1 LDTEIRRKSHQN
13 LIIEARYP
21 VRMLTAG
28 GGRRGETHAISTYGA
43 LIRCQQPLRLNEI
56 ATISIE
62 LSEEGCF
69 QAEAEA
75 VWLEFIGQKGHNK
88 ILPRGVVVRFINLS
102 TFNKQLLRDLINKH
116 YLRKSN
122 RLAEEKQGA
131 F

>member
-1 LDTEIRRKSHQN
+1 
-13 LIIEARYP
+13 
-21 VRMLTAG
+21 MLTAG

-88 ILPRGVVVRFINLS
+88 ISPRGVVVRFINLS

-122 RLAEEKQGA
+122 RLAEEKQGE